1 MTEENTNLEAV
12 GTPPATKRRVRKT
25 AEANNSQKR
34 TARKTR
40 PADNGAAPP
49 DEENALKVG
58 DATPR
63 CRAHGKRSRLISRP

>member
-12 GTPPATKRRVRKT
+12 GTPPATKRRVRRT
-25 AEANNSQKR
+25 GEASNSQKR

-49 DEENALKVG
+49 DEENALKVEVPPL
-58 DATPR
+58 AVEPTVS
-63 CRAHGKRSRLISRP
+63 AAS